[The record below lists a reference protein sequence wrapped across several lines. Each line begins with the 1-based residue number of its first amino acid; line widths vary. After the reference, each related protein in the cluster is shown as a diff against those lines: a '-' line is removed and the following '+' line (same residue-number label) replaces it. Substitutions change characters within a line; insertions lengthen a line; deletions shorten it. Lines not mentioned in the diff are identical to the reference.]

1 LGKSIIWY
9 QSQLRGSSLHH
20 RQAVS
25 RAKEEGVLL
34 GKSRHRQQGG
44 DGHGAEAIAMMSS
57 AFMSESSTR
66 CGIDD
71 NMKAS
76 HRQAAS
82 PVANMEGEPPARCGT
97 GGEHAAT
104 SASPWRA
111 RGEGIGG
118 ASLFEASGD
127 GGNRRDKMAMAAIYA
142 LHRPHQRPWASREKI
157 SNNKIREAIVG
168 TNLVI

>member
-20 RQAVS
+20 RQAAS

-44 DGHGAEAIAMMSS
+44 DGHGAEAITMMSS
-57 AFMSESSTR
+57 AFMSESLTR

-82 PVANMEGEPPARCGT
+82 PVANMEASHRRDAAPA
-97 GGEHAAT
+97 ANM
-104 SASPWRA
+104 WQRA
-111 RGEGIGG
+111 R
-118 ASLFEASGD
+118 
-127 GGNRRDKMAMAAIYA
+127 
-142 LHRPHQRPWASREKI
+142 HRG
-157 SNNKIREAIVG
+157 V
-168 TNLVI
+168 LVVKA